1 MRLRG
6 TRAVV
11 TGASAG
17 IGRATALELARRGCT
32 PVLVARDRARLQALA
47 DSTGGEVTPCDLAD
61 DTAVGE
67 LVDQV
72 LSAGVPDIVVNNA
85 GIGLFGAAADLTDEA
100 LRRLLAV
107 NVTAPLLL
115 TSALLPQMLQRG
127 SGHLVF
133 VSSIAARL
141 GVAHEAAYAAS
152 KAALD
157 VYAAG
162 LAAELPRQ
170 GVRVTTVVPGVVDTE
185 FFVRRGAAYARRFP
199 PPISAERVAR
209 RLADA
214 VEHDRSDVVIPG
226 WLRVPIAVRGLA
238 PGLYTALAA
247 RFT

>member
-6 TRAVV
+6 ARAVV

-17 IGRATALELARRGCT
+17 IGRETALELARRGCALM
-32 PVLVARDRARLQALA
+32 LVARDRTRLQALA
-47 DSTGGEVTPCDLAD
+47 DATGGQVAPCDLAD
-61 DTAVGE
+61 DAALGG
-67 LVDQV
+67 LVERILD
-72 LSAGVPDIVVNNA
+72 AGVPDVVVNNA
-85 GIGLFGAAADLTDEA
+85 GIGLFGSAADLTDEA

-107 NVTAPLLL
+107 NVAAPLRL
-115 TSALLPQMLQRG
+115 TSALLPDMLRRG

-141 GVAHEAAYAAS
+141 GVAREAAYAAS

-170 GVRVTTVVPGVVDTE
+170 GVRVTTVVPGAVDTE

-214 VEHDRSDVVIPG
+214 VEHDRSDVVVPG
-226 WLRVPIAVRGLA
+226 WLRVPIAVRALT
-238 PGLYTALAA
+238 PRLYTALAA